1 MAWAV
6 PMRKFGLVPMVR
18 TADGIPV
25 RTRLGARGDVKAH
38 TSASPRASNCRP
50 AWTQSPA
57 SATLPAAWADIELS
71 APWPERELTIA
82 DPGAR
87 KVMTLVRLHN
97 QPLGVVVLDVS
108 QDRTW
113 HAHSA
118 IVMAALR
125 SRINDHLAA
134 DGLPGTDDIE
144 SIASEHDSVPQCI
157 SQRIALMIDPP
168 QMTVIVATHERPDAL
183 RACLDS
189 VLRQDYPR
197 FKVVVVDNDPHTI
210 ETTKLIA
217 TQFYPRVQYVRELR
231 RGTAP
236 AHNRGLHAAQGT
248 IAAFVDDTVVVDRSW
263 LTGVAEGFAGA
274 TDVGCVTGPT
284 LPAELNTH
292 AQLMLERRGAADE
305 GFEQRTFDTD
315 LNRRGEPLFAFAAG
329 RFGAATNLAFDT
341 ALLRR
346 LGGVEHASGNGTFTR
361 GGRDLSAFF
370 RIILQHRLVYQPAA
384 IVWSS
389 T

>member
-1 MAWAV
+1 M
-6 PMRKFGLVPMVR
+6 
-18 TADGIPV
+18 
-25 RTRLGARGDVKAH
+25 GARGDVTAH

-50 AWTQSPA
+50 AWTHSPA
-57 SATLPAAWADIELS
+57 TGTPPAAWADVELT
-71 APWPERELTIA
+71 APWPQRELTST
-82 DPGAR
+82 DSGVH

-118 IVMAALR
+118 TVMAALR

-144 SIASEHDSVPQCI
+144 SIASEHDSVPQCVRHR
-157 SQRIALMIDPP
+157 SALLVDAP
-168 QMTVIVATHERPDAL
+168 QITVIVATHERPAAL
-183 RACLDS
+183 RECLDS

-217 TQFYPRVQYVRELR
+217 TQFYPRVQYIRELR
-231 RGTAP
+231 RGTAS
-236 AHNRGLHAAQGT
+236 AHNKGLHAAHGMIT
-248 IAAFVDDTVVVDRSW
+248 AFVDDTVVVDRSW
-263 LTGVAEGFAGA
+263 LTGVAEGFASA
-274 TDVGCVTGPT
+274 ADVGCVTGPT

-292 AQLMLERRGAADE
+292 AQLMLERRSGPDE
-305 GFEQRTFDTD
+305 GFQQRTFDTD
-315 LNRRGEPLFAFAAG
+315 LSRRGEPLFAFAAG

-346 LGGVEHASGNGTFTR
+346 LGGVEHASGTGTFTR

-384 IVWSS
+384 VVWSS

>member
-1 MAWAV
+1 M
-6 PMRKFGLVPMVR
+6 
-18 TADGIPV
+18 
-25 RTRLGARGDVKAH
+25 GARGDVKTH
-38 TSASPRASNCRP
+38 TSDSPHASNCRP

-57 SATLPAAWADIELS
+57 AGTPPAAWADIELS
-71 APWPERELTIA
+71 APWPQPELTSA
-82 DPGAR
+82 VPRAH

-108 QDRTW
+108 QDCTW
-113 HAHSA
+113 HDHSA
-118 IVMAALR
+118 MVMAALR

-144 SIASEHDSVPQCI
+144 SIAGEHDSVPQCVRHR
-157 SQRIALMIDPP
+157 SALMADPP
-168 QMTVIVATHERPDAL
+168 QITVIVATHERPHAL
-183 RACLDS
+183 RDCLDS

-217 TQFYPRVQYVRELR
+217 TRFYPRVQYVRELR
-231 RGTAP
+231 RGTAS

-248 IAAFVDDTVVVDRSW
+248 ITAFVDDTVVVDTSW
-263 LTGVAEGFAGA
+263 LTGIAEGFTSAA
-274 TDVGCVTGPT
+274 DVGCVTGPT

-292 AQLMLERRGAADE
+292 AQRMLERRGGPDE

-315 LNRRGEPLFAFAAG
+315 LNRPGEPLFAFAAG
-329 RFGAATNLAFDT
+329 RYGAATNLAFDT

-346 LGGVEHASGNGTFTR
+346 LGGVEHASGTGTFTR

-384 IVWSS
+384 MVWSS